1 MTAEDA
7 GFSHEQLLKL
17 RAVVK
22 ESGSG
27 VQGHTRS
34 PVENARAL
42 LHVHQHRQRG
52 ASFDAAIKATATAE
66 LASPSTLRIAA
77 QQFTATGVLPS
88 LPSTAH
94 RGKGNPTHPLHSP
107 VEPSLEAELLIHRRL
122 EAVKERNLYESSTTL
137 RASLRFE
144 LGVGVSQR
152 TMLRWLHELGYVYGA
167 KRFVGA
173 VKPAC
178 RHARMRAFIRQYAT
192 ALRAQQDGEAVVV
205 DMDESYV
212 LTRHCGKFLWYSP
225 SSPTTNEVQGDD
237 SGGRR
242 LMIVHAMTRDGML
255 ERPGAVATNLLTE
268 RVPTAELI
276 FETLG
281 ADSSDYH
288 SAMDGNR
295 FLLWL
300 RNRLLPAFEARY
312 PDKRMYL
319 VLDNAAYH
327 HVHGADWITPSQM
340 NVTEC
345 VSFLQHHG
353 VKSITAERDGAQ
365 FIFTAATFGQRSKKK
380 TPAPSRPELQ
390 TAVSAHLETHP
401 EINRTEVEKLMT
413 AAGHTLVYT
422 PPFAPE
428 VQPIELA
435 WALAKQTVA
444 RQAVTNRSLETLR
457 EQAEAALSGITAEQC
472 RSFIA
477 CAHAA
482 IERFMRSEAAGSLSR
497 HASLQALVD
506 SLPNTA
512 NQAAPM
518 QLC

>member
-1 MTAEDA
+1 
-7 GFSHEQLLKL
+7 
-17 RAVVK
+17 
-22 ESGSG
+22 
-27 VQGHTRS
+27 
-34 PVENARAL
+34 
-42 LHVHQHRQRG
+42 
-52 ASFDAAIKATATAE
+52 
-66 LASPSTLRIAA
+66 
-77 QQFTATGVLPS
+77 
-88 LPSTAH
+88 
-94 RGKGNPTHPLHSP
+94 
-107 VEPSLEAELLIHRRL
+107 LLIHRRL

-144 LGVGVSQR
+144 QGVDVTQR
-152 TMLRWLHELGYVYGA
+152 TMLRWLHELGYVYGP

-178 RHARMRAFIRQYAT
+178 RLARMRRFIREYAA
-192 ALRAQQDGEAVVV
+192 ALRAQQGGEAVVV
-205 DMDESYV
+205 DTDESYV
-212 LTRHCGKFLWYSP
+212 LTRHCGKMLWYSP

-255 ERPGAVATNLLTE
+255 EQPGAVATNLLTE

-288 SAMDGNR
+288 TAMDGER

-312 PDKRMYL
+312 PGKRMVL
-319 VLDNAAYH
+319 VLDNATYH
-327 HVHGADWITPSQM
+327 HVYGDDWITPSQM
-340 NVTEC
+340 TVTEC
-345 VSFLQHHG
+345 VSFLQHHR
-353 VKSITAERDGAQ
+353 VKSIIVERDGVQ
-365 FIFTAATFGQRSKKK
+365 HTFAAAVFGQRDKKK
-380 TPAPSRPELQ
+380 TPAPLRPELQ
-390 TAVSAHLETHP
+390 AAVRAHLESHP
-401 EINRTEVEKLMT
+401 SINRTEVEKLMT

-435 WALAKQTVA
+435 WALAKQMVA
-444 RQAVTNRSLETLR
+444 RQAMTNRSLETLR
-457 EQAEAALSGITAEQC
+457 EQAEAALSSITAEHC

-482 IERFMRSEAAGSLSR
+482 IERFMRSEAAGSLSQ

-506 SLPNTA
+506 SLPPTA
-512 NQAAPM
+512 SQVAPM